1 MHLCREELERIIA
14 KENEY
19 NKKQKTQAAALLA
32 EHASLGIQ
40 MAPWGELSTAQMNFL
55 REVLANQRKFHI
67 LNFLSMLNLIH
78 KRQEFKTIEL
88 DDVRNFLKLNS
99 AKVTANRR
107 GNKRR
112 NATYDASNKNE
123 SKEKAILL
131 QTVDEKVAPSI
142 LKYPF
147 LMLTTNNCIRHLENS
162 PRDLFIASNILT
174 SNAPVSILSR
184 ARTLQALMS
193 GH

>member
-1 MHLCREELERIIA
+1 M
-14 KENEY
+14 
-19 NKKQKTQAAALLA
+19 LA

-40 MAPWGELSTAQMNFL
+40 MAPWGELSKAQMDFL
-55 REVLANQRKFHI
+55 REVLANQLKFHI
-67 LNFLSMLNLIH
+67 LNFLSMLNLIN
-78 KRQEFKTIEL
+78 KRQEFRPIEL
-88 DDVRNFLKLNS
+88 DDVRNFLKLNP

-107 GNKRR
+107 VNKRR
-112 NATYDASNKNE
+112 NATVDSSNKQGGMQ
-123 SKEKAILL
+123 KAILL
-131 QTVDEKVAPSI
+131 QSVEENVAPSI

-147 LMLTTNNCIRHLENS
+147 LMLTTNNCIRHLENA